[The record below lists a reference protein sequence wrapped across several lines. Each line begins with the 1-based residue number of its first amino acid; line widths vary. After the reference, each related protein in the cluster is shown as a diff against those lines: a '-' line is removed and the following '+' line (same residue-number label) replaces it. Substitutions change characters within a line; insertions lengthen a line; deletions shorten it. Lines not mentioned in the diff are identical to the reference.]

1 LANPLYLKGIKG
13 LGTFSLGE
21 RREEREER
29 MRLDP
34 AIAAGIW
41 ISGSSPKMTEGT
53 LGIETIQKPTA
64 FP

>member
-1 LANPLYLKGIKG
+1 
-13 LGTFSLGE
+13 
-21 RREEREER
+21 